1 VNDEPA
7 AAAAPIRD
15 DIAPWMAAL
24 ATAVRVGVAGLTRVR
39 IEGAIDQIPRTG
51 PVIVAANHSS
61 NLDVPVLGSSL
72 MPKLGRRLQWLGK
85 KELFDWPVVGWV
97 ARNGGV
103 HPIDRSTADIDA
115 FRLATRILEEG
126 HALFVFPEGT
136 RSHDGALGEG
146 RDGVAV
152 LALRTGAP
160 IVPVGVT
167 GSYERWPRGQKLPN
181 PGGRVTVRV
190 GTPFRLAD
198 VLPAGLDRRSAKAQA
213 TEILMRRIADL
224 LPASQ
229 RGRYGAAPAPS
240 EPADVPASEGSGGI
254 GVESRPRR
262 DPVR

>member
-1 VNDEPA
+1 MSDPPA
-7 AAAAPIRD
+7 PAEAIRD
-15 DIAPWMAAL
+15 DIAPWMGAL
-24 ATAVRVGVAGLTRVR
+24 AAGFRLGLKGLTRIR
-39 IEGAIDQIPRTG
+39 IEGAIDQIPRSG

-85 KELFDWPVVGWV
+85 KELFDWPIVGWV

-103 HPIDRSTADIDA
+103 HAIDRSTADIDA
-115 FRLATRILEEG
+115 FRLATRILDEG

-136 RSHDGALGEG
+136 RSRDGTLGEG

-167 GSYERWPRGQKLPN
+167 GSYERWPRGQKLPH

-190 GTPFRLAD
+190 GSPFRLAD
-198 VLPAGLDRRSAKAQA
+198 VLPPGLDRRAAKTRA
-213 TEILMRRIADL
+213 TDVIMRRIADL
-224 LPASQ
+224 LPERQ
-229 RGRYGAAPAPS
+229 RGRYGSGPAQL
-240 EPADVPASEGSGGI
+240 EPLDVPTGEETGDV
-254 GVESRPRR
+254 GVT
-262 DPVR
+262 